1 MQANTNEMDRA
12 NHTDETKWLLPAYV
26 ADKPHQPKYSQV
38 STVGAVIRVAAK
50 IKVAALLTSILQYLK
65 IKIRFFSF
73 CNVNLSMLRTIIN
86 KKADIFSFLYT

>member
-38 STVGAVIRVAAK
+38 SKKETVGRWWRRSVLGIRSA
-50 IKVAALLTSILQYLK
+50 Q
-65 IKIRFFSF
+65 
-73 CNVNLSMLRTIIN
+73 
-86 KKADIFSFLYT
+86 